1 MTCWS
6 LDHLSDFYFSIVK
19 ILSQQQYSQPVHDK
33 RGRHQTTSTVFAV
46 FLLTLTCSCR
56 KAKTMFLPMKSSS
69 IGLFLI
75 TYQPTWD
82 YFRFSFSRNNGIFNV
97 SCVIKVMMVCVS
109 LDVGCAMWYLSTI
122 VTSLVYVDVLSVCL
136 CVSVRLCLCV

>member
-1 MTCWS
+1 
-6 LDHLSDFYFSIVK
+6 
-19 ILSQQQYSQPVHDK
+19 
-33 RGRHQTTSTVFAV
+33 
-46 FLLTLTCSCR
+46 
-56 KAKTMFLPMKSSS
+56 MFLPMKSSS